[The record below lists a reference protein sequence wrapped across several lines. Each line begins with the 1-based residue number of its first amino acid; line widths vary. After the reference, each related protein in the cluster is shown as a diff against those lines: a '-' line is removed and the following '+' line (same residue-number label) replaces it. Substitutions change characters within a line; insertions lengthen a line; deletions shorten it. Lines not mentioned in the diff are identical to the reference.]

1 MARYFIDRPIF
12 AWVIAIIIMLAGALA
27 ITKLPVSQYPS
38 IAPPT
43 VAITANY
50 PGASAKTV
58 EDTVTQVIEQRMT
71 GLDHLRYIKSTS
83 DSFGNAEITLTFNAE
98 ADPDIAQ
105 VQVQNK
111 LQLAMP
117 LLPQEVQ
124 AQGVSVAKTSA
135 GFLLVLGFVSE
146 DGSMNESDIADYVAA
161 NVLDPMSRV
170 AGVGDVQLFGAQYA
184 MRVWMDPLKLEQY
197 SLTSSDIVMAIR
209 EQNAQVSAGQL
220 GGTPSVSGQQLN
232 ATISAQ
238 SRLQTAEEFRQIV
251 LKSDAN
257 GAKVF
262 LGDVAKVEVGA
273 ENYMV
278 QAFYNGKPASG
289 MAIQLA
295 TGANA
300 LATAEAV
307 MNQVDEMRP
316 FFPEGLNVVLP
327 FDTTPFV
334 SKSIEGVVKT
344 LLEAIVLVFLIMYL
358 FLQNFRATLIPM
370 IAVPVVLLGTFGI
383 LFVAGFSINVLTMF
397 AMVLAIGLLVDDAI
411 VVVENVER
419 VMSEEG
425 LSPLEATRKSMG
437 QITGALVGIGLTLS
451 AVFVPMAFMAGSTGV
466 IYRQF
471 SITIVS
477 AMALSVLVAVILT
490 PALCATM
497 LKPIEKG
504 HGLTN
509 KGFFGAFNRWFDRLT
524 NRYEASVASIIRRT
538 GRVFIIYLVLVAAT
552 AWVFTRLPT
561 AFLPDEDQG
570 VIFSQVILP
579 ANSTQESTVKVMD
592 KISNYMLESEAQ
604 NVQSVFAVSG
614 FSFAGMGQNM
624 GLAFIGLKP
633 WDERTE
639 PGQDVQSVAN
649 RAMGYFMSIKEA
661 FAFAFVPPAVME
673 LGTAGG
679 FDLFLQ
685 DKNGQGHEALTNARN
700 QLLGLAA
707 QNPNLVGVRPNGQED
722 APQYQLDIDHGK
734 LRALGLNI
742 NDVNATL
749 ATAWGGAYV
758 NDYIDRGRVKKVFVQ
773 GEDQYRMQPEDLDKW
788 HVRNNQGQMVP
799 FSAFATGHWEYAA
812 PRLERFGGVPA
823 MNIQG
828 ATIPGFSTGA
838 AMATMEELAQQLPPG
853 FGISWNGLSYEE
865 RLSGNQAPALYALSI
880 LVVFLVLAAL
890 YESWSVPFAVILVV
904 PLGIIGALLAT
915 YGRGLTNDVFFQ
927 VGLLTTVGLATKNA
941 ILIVEFAK
949 EYYEKGDSLFDATL
963 HAVRV
968 RLRPILMT
976 SLAFGL
982 GVVPLAISTGV
993 GSGAQN
999 AIGTGVFGGMISSTF
1014 LGIFF
1019 VPLFFVIVERLFSPQ
1034 ERQLAREQ
1042 KQARK
1047 LAKQAAKGQ

>member
-12 AWVIAIIIMLAGALA
+12 AWVIAIIIMLAGVMA
-27 ITKLPVSQYPS
+27 IKGLPVSQYPS

-135 GFLLVLGFVSE
+135 GFLMVLGFVSE
-146 DGSMNESDIADYVAA
+146 DGSMDKADISDYVAA
-161 NVLDPMSRV
+161 NIQDPMSRV
-170 AGVGDVQLFGAQYA
+170 AGVGDIQLFGAQYA
-184 MRVWMDPLKLEQY
+184 MRIWLDPLKLNQY
-197 SLTSSDIVMAIR
+197 NLTTNDVIMAIR

-220 GGTPSVSGQQLN
+220 GGTPSVKGQELN

-238 SRLQTAEEFRQIV
+238 SRLQTPEEFQQIV
-251 LKSDAN
+251 LKSDVS

-278 QAFYNGKPASG
+278 TSFYNGRQAAG

-300 LATAEAV
+300 LETAEAV
-307 MNQVDEMRP
+307 MAKIDEMKP
-316 FFPEGLNVVLP
+316 FFPQGLNVVVP

-334 SKSIEGVVKT
+334 GKSIEGVVHT
-344 LLEAIVLVFLIMYL
+344 LLEAVVLVFLIMYL

-383 LFVAGFSINVLTMF
+383 LAATGFSINTLTMF

-419 VMSEEG
+419 IMAEEG
-425 LSPLEATRKSMG
+425 CSPLEATRKSMD

-451 AVFVPMAFMAGSTGV
+451 AVFVPMAFMSGSTGV

-497 LKPIEKG
+497 LKPVTKG
-504 HGLTN
+504 HALTD
-509 KGFFGAFNRWFDRLT
+509 KGFFGAFNRWFDRWT
-524 NRYEASVASIIRRT
+524 NRYESSVGAIIKRT
-538 GRVFIIYLVLVAAT
+538 GRVFVIYLALVVAT
-552 AWVFTRLPT
+552 GWVFMRLPT

-579 ANSTQESTVKVMD
+579 ANSTQESTQKVMD
-592 KISNYMLESEAQ
+592 KVTNYMLETEKE
-604 NVQSVFAVSG
+604 NVQSVFSVSG

-624 GLAFIGLKP
+624 GVAFIGLKP

-639 PGQDVQSVAN
+639 PGQDAQSITN

-661 FAFAFVPPAVME
+661 FVFAFVPPAVLE
-673 LGTAGG
+673 LGTANG

-685 DKNGQGHEALTNARN
+685 DKNGQGHDALIAARN
-700 QLLGLAA
+700 QLLGMAA
-707 QNPNLVGVRPNGQED
+707 QEPNLVGVRPNGQED
-722 APQYQLDIDHGK
+722 APQYQLHIDHAK
-734 LRALGLNI
+734 LRALSLSI
-742 NDVNATL
+742 NDVNSVL
-749 ATAWGGAYV
+749 ATAWGGSYV

-788 HVRNNQGQMVP
+788 YVRNTKGEMVP
-799 FSAFATGHWEYAA
+799 FSAFATGSWEFGA
-812 PRLERFGGVPA
+812 PRLERFGGLPA
-823 MNIQG
+823 VNIQG
-828 ATIPGFSTGA
+828 STAPGYSTGDG
-838 AMATMEELAQQLPPG
+838 METMERLAKQLPPG
-853 FGISWNGLSYEE
+853 FGIEWNGLSYEE
-865 RLSGNQAPALYALSI
+865 RLSGNQAPMLYALSV

-890 YESWSVPFAVILVV
+890 YESWSVPFSVILVI

-915 YGRGLTNDVFFQ
+915 WGRDLNNDVFFQ

-949 EYYEKGDSLFDATL
+949 EYYEKGATLVDATL

-999 AIGTGVFGGMISSTF
+999 AIGTGVVGGMLSSTF

-1019 VPLFFVIVERLFSPQ
+1019 VPLFFVIVERIFSKR
-1034 ERQLAREQ
+1034 ERD
-1042 KQARK
+1042 
-1047 LAKQAAKGQ
+1047 AKKAGKAE